1 MILKRTVVQEP
12 TPEILE
18 RAKGLFAKALETAGG
33 LKIMTIHSFCT
44 TVLERF
50 PLEANVPPN
59 FKVIEELTAQKLL
72 SDSLDQVLESPSTEK
87 EVHFLAQK
95 MNKED
100 LLNALQNILKD
111 RDILEGLLEHF
122 SGINE
127 LIFNL
132 KKRFHIEQYLSE
144 NKIILENF
152 KLEDWERLFSTYIK
166 KTDGQ
171 IPKKFLEDPMAH
183 LVYATKE
190 KIKAFQM
197 IETDTALFKITFQIF
212 FWSFL
217 IIFMYEIVV

>member
-1 MILKRTVVQEP
+1 MPIP
-12 TPEILE
+12 
-18 RAKGLFAKALETAGG
+18 
-33 LKIMTIHSFCT
+33 
-44 TVLERF
+44 
-50 PLEANVPPN
+50 
-59 FKVIEELTAQKLL
+59 
-72 SDSLDQVLESPSTEK
+72 
-87 EVHFLAQK
+87 
-95 MNKED
+95 
-100 LLNALQNILKD
+100 LQNILKD

-144 NKIILENF
+144 NEIILENF

-190 KIKAFQM
+190 KIKAFPKGD
-197 IETDTALFKITFQIF
+197 ICRTP
-212 FWSFL
+212 
-217 IIFMYEIVV
+217 MYKANKCEIVLIQM